1 MAPSSAAEETLTP
14 LADSLQQHPVTLLQR
29 NSQPQEAKQKD
40 HTLNHLSPTSTE
52 HAFLSPPHFA

>member
-40 HTLNHLSPTSTE
+40 HTPSHRAAEKQQKSLTHN
-52 HAFLSPPHFA
+52 F